1 MSGDNMENLEVLLRA
16 PSELK
21 DEKSFHSKKIRI
33 GDDRSRRHTF
43 TNTFYDNCILECN
56 NYLELLR
63 LEHCEATTLVVECNA
78 LRRLDL
84 FECKVENLIVRCGDD
99 RMACYMFLRGLTLI
113 STHIQKIEI
122 ILDNY
127 RDSDDSKVYLD
138 LGTSV
143 IVGECSIVN
152 KNSHKFDIYIQCP
165 NYREAESLLATNC
178 LIDKLYL
185 EGIKIL
191 EHEIPARCL
200 NLNTLEIGPDCIYSD
215 EGKVIP
221 EMSIDLNTSI
231 TYSSG
236 LKRSIYNYLDRN
248 LRSSR
253 GSASSFS
260 NIISKP
266 LATLGG
272 AIKFLDVILEKEIP
286 FDNPRLESLYPFLTV
301 KVLTILC
308 TIGRD
313 SDRTLCQEF
322 LNRYPLS
329 RSDNQ
334 EFLTHLNSL
343 VRGSTVGDSESLY
356 FNTKFE
362 RLGIRVAQ
370 NSREIVIY
378 KLK

>member
-1 MSGDNMENLEVLLRA
+1 MENLEVLLRA
-16 PSELK
+16 PLELK
-21 DEKSFHSKKIRI
+21 DEKIFHSKRIRI

-43 TNTFYDNCILECN
+43 THTFYDNCILECN

-63 LEHCEATTLVVECNA
+63 LENCEATTLVIECNA

-84 FECKVENLIVRCGDD
+84 FDCKVENLIVRCGDD
-99 RMACYMFLRGLTLI
+99 RMACYMFLRGLTLS
-113 STHIQKIEI
+113 STHIQKIQI

-127 RDSDDSKVYLD
+127 RDSDDSKIYLD

-143 IVGECSIVN
+143 VVGECSVVN
-152 KNSHKFDIYIQCP
+152 KNSHKFDIRIQCP
-165 NYREAESLLATNC
+165 NYREEEDLLATNC

-185 EGIKIL
+185 EGIKVL
-191 EHEIPARCL
+191 EHEIAARCL
-200 NLNTLEIGPDCIYSD
+200 NLNTLEIGPDCVYS
-215 EGKVIP
+215 EESKVIP
-221 EMSIDLNTSI
+221 EMSIDLNTSLD
-231 TYSSG
+231 YPPS
-236 LKRSIYNYLDRN
+236 LKRGIYNYLDRN

-253 GSASSFS
+253 GSASSYS

-272 AIKFLDVILEKEIP
+272 AIKFLNEILEKGIP
-286 FDNPRLESLYPFLTV
+286 FDNSMLESLYPFLSM
-301 KVLTILC
+301 KELTILC
-308 TIGRD
+308 TIEKD
-313 SDRTLCQEF
+313 SDRPLCQEF

-343 VRGSTVGDSESLY
+343 IRGFTVGDSESLY
-356 FNTKFE
+356 FNVKFE
-362 RLGIRVAQ
+362 RLGMRVAH
-370 NSREIVIY
+370 NSGELVVY